1 MPERFL
7 EGRTAL
13 VTGSVQCI
21 GFEIGKALASAGA
34 RLAVY
39 GLAMPKQADAAVRA
53 MRDAGVP
60 DVRFFDADMRL
71 PAVIDAMM
79 NSVAA
84 WGGTDGV
91 GSRDSGGITVNCIC
105 PDWTE
110 NRNYRTADFGVG
122 GPGQRK
128 PRCSDFQSSGGET
141 AQPADVA
148 ARGDRRDGSAAGSP
162 DVP

>member
-1 MPERFL
+1 
-7 EGRTAL
+7 
-13 VTGSVQCI
+13 
-21 GFEIGKALASAGA
+21 
-34 RLAVY
+34 
-39 GLAMPKQADAAVRA
+39 MPKQADAAVRA

-128 PRCSDFQSSGGET
+128 PRCSDFQLSRRTSRPEEIGGMVRRLAHPMSHNVTGTT
-141 AQPADVA
+141 AIPI
-148 ARGDRRDGSAAGSP
+148 DGGWKAQ
-162 DVP
+162 